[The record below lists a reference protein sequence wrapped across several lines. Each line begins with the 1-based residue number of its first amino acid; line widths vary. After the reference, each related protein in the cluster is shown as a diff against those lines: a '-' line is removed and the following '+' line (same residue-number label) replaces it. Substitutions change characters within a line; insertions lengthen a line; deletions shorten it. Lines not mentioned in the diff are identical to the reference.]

1 MSMRMEIHHKN
12 QGRRVMESV
21 DPIRGL
27 STLESLRGFELSNLT
42 LGITRDVTC
51 VKCR

>member
-1 MSMRMEIHHKN
+1 
-12 QGRRVMESV
+12 MESV

-42 LGITRDVTC
+42 LGITRDAAY
-51 VKCR
+51 VKRR